1 MNFRPKKP
9 AARIVPKPFGLIN
22 SVSLRSPKQSSTFP
36 WCLIKTRLCKQVKYA
51 NSKTNMK
58 TNHTLFPIVFKNL
71 LFLYKLKLKITLSF
85 IRSTHNK
92 KGSTTPRHSQHQG
105 THNTQPLTTPKH
117 SQHQGTHGKKAQ
129 KRPLL
134 CNWTFQ
140 SNKVEKL
147 HKKESIFAIPCRWC
161 DLGIKW
167 SKYDKIDERTVNE
180 IKQKKCCSRKHCYS
194 TTIKHPDEET

>member
-92 KGSTTPRHSQHQG
+92 KGSTTPRHSQHQS
-105 THNTQPLTTPKH
+105 TNNTKALTTPSH
-117 SQHQGTHGKKAQ
+117 SQHQSTHNTKALTA
-129 KRPLL
+129 KR
-134 CNWTFQ
+134 
-140 SNKVEKL
+140 
-147 HKKESIFAIPCRWC
+147 
-161 DLGIKW
+161 
-167 SKYDKIDERTVNE
+167 
-180 IKQKKCCSRKHCYS
+180 RKNDHCYAIELFNQ
-194 TTIKHPDEET
+194 TKWKNCTKKRAYLQFPADDVI